1 MQSACCVIIWDSKD
15 EYTTPDVVK
24 PPYITIVP
32 PFLFNTVISAARPVQ
47 IIIWYPEFLLY
58 ANSSF
63 K

>member
-32 PFLFNTVISAARPVQ
+32 FNTVISAARPVQ
-47 IIIWYPEFLLY
+47 IIILYPEFLLY